1 MPRQSAKTIAATAT
15 AAALST
21 AAPAQAAAYVAAPT
35 GQKMV
40 SEMEIGSGPERAM
53 SSTGPA
59 RESLA
64 PNKLTKVSEQ
74 PMDQEWVDMMAFMNE
89 DVEVRIGETTDP
101 QAERVFEININGK
114 LELFARGET
123 KTVKRFF
130 VDRMMR
136 MKQTRYSQKE
146 IIDDEGV
153 KQIVNIPHTSIKYD
167 FAITRDDSPHSKAW
181 QRAVL
186 AEQG

>member
-1 MPRQSAKTIAATAT
+1 MARQSAKTLAAAAAAAT
-15 AAALST
+15 LS
-21 AAPAQAAAYVAAPT
+21 AGAPSQASSYVAAPA
-35 GQKMV
+35 GQTLA
-40 SEMEIGSGPERAM
+40 SEMDIGSGPTRTM

-59 RESLA
+59 RESLDK
-64 PNKLTKVSEQ
+64 NKLVKVSDQ
-74 PMDQEWVDMMAFMNE
+74 PMDEDWMAMMAFME
-89 DVEVRIGETTDP
+89 EMVEIRIAETTDP

-123 KTVKRFF
+123 KTVKRYF
-130 VDRMMR
+130 VDRLMR
-136 MKQTRYSQKE
+136 MKQTRYTQKE
-146 IIDDEGV
+146 IIDGEGV

-181 QRAVL
+181 QRAIL